1 MANEHPLSLRR
12 DAWSRRTTSSIMMR
26 QLLKAGLCTLI
37 MSASVY
43 AQPDQRSQLT
53 SKFRTTLGDIVRTT
67 DGVVGVSVL
76 DLKSGERFGVNDSLV
91 FPQGSAI
98 KIPVLVEL
106 YRQAD
111 AGIIKLDERV
121 SLRGAD
127 QVAGTGV
134 VQYFTEGQSML
145 SLHDLAVLMIVLSDN
160 AATNVLIGKVGMSAV
175 NSTMVSMKLPAIKLQ
190 RLMIRARESAVGN
203 ENVATPAQAAELM
216 RRIHT
221 CELPM
226 AKTRCDELR
235 RLLEIPKDGA
245 FPASVPGSVHV
256 AWKPGTVEGVETSW
270 GLFALPGNPYVVTA
284 MVNYSDEAAGQAA
297 LRRVADAAYE
307 YFRRVTRASAF
318 GVRVPLQ
325 LADSV
330 KKPPR

>member
-1 MANEHPLSLRR
+1 
-12 DAWSRRTTSSIMMR
+12 MR
-26 QLLKAGLCTLI
+26 HLLKAI
-37 MSASVY
+37 FISVLLAAPAD
-43 AQPDQRSQLT
+43 AQPEQRAQLA
-53 SKFRTTLGDIVRTT
+53 SKFRAKLSDIVRST

-76 DLKSGERFGVNDSLV
+76 DLKSGERFGVNDTLV

-98 KIPVLVEL
+98 KIPILIEL

-111 AGIIKLDERV
+111 AGLLKLDERV
-121 SLRGAD
+121 SLRQAD
-127 QVAGTGV
+127 QIAGTGV
-134 VQYFTEGQSML
+134 AQYFSEGQSML

-175 NSTMVSMKLPAIKLQ
+175 NSTMATLKLPAIKVQ
-190 RLMIRARESAVGN
+190 RLMIRPRESAVGN
-203 ENVATPAQAAELM
+203 ENIATAAQAAELM

-226 AKTRCDELR
+226 AKSRCEELR
-235 RLLEIPKDGA
+235 RILESPKSGA
-245 FPASVPGSVHV
+245 FPSSVPASVKV

-284 MVNYSDEAAGQAA
+284 MVNYTSEAAGQAA
-297 LRRVADAAYE
+297 LRQIADAAYE
-307 YFRRVTRASAF
+307 YFQRVTRTSAF

-325 LADSV
+325 FADSV
-330 KKPPR
+330 KKPPVH

>member
-1 MANEHPLSLRR
+1 MRRLLS
-12 DAWSRRTTSSIMMR
+12 
-26 QLLKAGLCTLI
+26 AGLLTLI
-37 MSASVY
+37 FSAPVHS
-43 AQPDQRSQLT
+43 QPDQRAQLA
-53 SKFRTTLGDIVRTT
+53 SKFRTTVDEIVRVTN
-67 DGVVGVSVL
+67 GVVGVSII
-76 DLKSGERFGVNDSLV
+76 DLKSGERFGINDSLV

-98 KIPVLVEL
+98 KIPVLIEL

-121 SLRGAD
+121 AVRVAD
-127 QVAGTGV
+127 QVAGSGV
-134 VQYFTEGQSML
+134 AQYFTEGQSLL

-160 AATNVLIGKVGMSAV
+160 AATNVLIGKVGMPAV
-175 NSTMVSMKLPAIKLQ
+175 NATMASMKLPSIKLQ
-190 RLMIRARESAVGN
+190 RLMIRARESAVGS
-203 ENVATPAQAAELM
+203 ENIATPAQAAELM

-226 AKTRCDELR
+226 TKAHCDELR
-235 RLLEIPKDGA
+235 RILEISKSGA
-245 FPASVPGSVHV
+245 FPASVPRGVRV

-297 LRRVADAAYE
+297 LRQIADAAYE
-307 YFRRVTRASAF
+307 YFLRVARTSAF

-330 KKPPR
+330 KKPPAMRQ